1 MMKYKISL
9 VGFRACL
16 EIADNPVRCRRLV
29 SQLPRVH
36 RNVFVFVIAFL
47 NEVLKR
53 SADNGLQ
60 KRDLGMFVH
69 LFIVVLIWGT
79 AVLFSREMIR
89 SKEIHHPATIDA
101 TAERKVQFIM
111 HFLQ

>member
-1 MMKYKISL
+1 
-9 VGFRACL
+9 
-16 EIADNPVRCRRLV
+16 
-29 SQLPRVH
+29 
-36 RNVFVFVIAFL
+36 
-47 NEVLKR
+47 
-53 SADNGLQ
+53 
-60 KRDLGMFVH
+60 LGMFVH